1 MARTFRGFIGLF
13 ALFILVGCTGL
24 TADPLTPPVA
34 TAVSSPTD
42 PALETAVSPTAPSTD
57 LPPTNT
63 APPAVLPTETA
74 VPPQPDL
81 SIEEKDVFLY
91 PVPNVYAGDRVTFQ
105 VLAHVPD
112 TVDPRSVTVHV
123 LVNYQDVAEGT
134 LSGRNLGGDAVGLF
148 EWAWDTTGEVGDQ
161 LVHII
166 LDRYD
171 TITEGDENR
180 DNNQVALT
188 VPVLDPQTLPPN
200 ERNATWVSAETAC
213 CNVYVVSCTAAY
225 RDLPELLVTV
235 ETAVEKAALS
245 IEEELGRKIDIYLID
260 RVIGQGG
267 CAGNAIVVSYLDRQ
281 YASRAFAEVLTHEAV
296 HIIDRQFAPERITFL
311 AEGLAVWGTGGHYKI
326 EDLDQRSAALV
337 ALDQYVPL
345 QQLIDNF
352 YPIQHEIGYL
362 ESAGFINYLIKTYGW
377 PQFKQFYADVTA
389 EDAPIMSQAVDVNLQ
404 QYFGVTLAQA
414 EANWLTYLA
423 GLPEDRNQIID
434 LQTTVRYFNVMRRYQ
449 RFYDPTAYFLTA
461 WLPYPGALQSEGN
474 PADLTRHP
482 QAEINV
488 TLEVMLL
495 ASDTALRAGDYNR
508 ANVLLDSVTRVL
520 DNDGVFIDPLAAS
533 YLNLVRTLAAQ
544 GYEAQSVTL
553 EGDRAIVQ
561 VTGVNTAV
569 LSNLNLVLSG
579 QNWIL
584 SN

>member
-1 MARTFRGFIGLF
+1 MARTFRGLIGLL
-13 ALFILVGCTGL
+13 ALLILVGCTGL
-24 TADPLTPPVA
+24 TADPSATPT

-42 PALETAVSPTAPSTD
+42 SALETAVSPTASPTD
-57 LPPTNT
+57 LQPTNT
-63 APPAVLPTETA
+63 APPAILPTETA

-81 SIEEKDVFLY
+81 SIGEKDVFIY

-105 VLAHVPD
+105 VVAHMPD
-112 TVDPRSVTVHV
+112 TVDPQTVTVHV

-134 LSGRNLGGDAVGLF
+134 LSSRNLGGDAVGLF

-161 LVHII
+161 LVHVI

-188 VPVLDPQTLPPN
+188 VPVLDPQTLPLN
-200 ERNATWVSAETAC
+200 ERNATWVSAETTC
-213 CNVYVVSCTAAY
+213 CNVYVVSGTAAY

-235 ETAVEKAALS
+235 ETAVEKAVLS

-267 CAGNAIVVSYLDRQ
+267 YAGNAIVVSYLDRQ

-337 ALDQYVPL
+337 ALDQYIPL
-345 QQLIDNF
+345 QQLIDDF

-377 PQFKQFYADVTA
+377 LQFKQFYADVTA
-389 EDAPIMSQAVDVNLQ
+389 EDAPTMSQAIDLNLE

-414 EANWLTYLA
+414 EADWLAYLA
-423 GLPEDRNQIID
+423 DLPEDRNQIID
-434 LQTTVRYFNVMRRYQ
+434 LQTTIRYFNVMRRYQ
-449 RFYDPTAYFLTA
+449 RLYDPTAYFLTA

-482 QAEINV
+482 QDEINV

-495 ASDTALRAGDYNR
+495 ASDTALRTGDYNR

-520 DNDGVFIDPLAAS
+520 DNDGIFIDPLAAS

-553 EGDRAIVQ
+553 EGDRAMVQ

-569 LSNLNLVLSG
+569 LSDLTLVLSG
-579 QNWIL
+579 QNWVF